1 MLRTIKQAVLSKLKG
16 YIQYQARQAIMD
28 AAPYIFSAP
37 EERASFYV
45 LDSGSA
51 KTIRDNCNRGERL
64 VVEDR
69 LLDYEDFISWT
80 RKFSSLEQHY
90 LKSGD
95 VCLEKL
101 LEHYVTHREHGLGS
115 GDVFI
120 DVAAQESPY
129 ADILL
134 QKGIEAYR
142 LDISYPSGIHG
153 RKIGANAAFTNL
165 PEEFCNAM
173 SAHCAFECFQG
184 NADFLSVIE
193 AGRILKPGGK
203 FVIAPLYLAK
213 EHIVRVSP
221 FLKERVSIDEGARRV
236 WRGDVYLEPFSRSY
250 SPEALYGRLIEK
262 LPSCL
267 SAKLVH
273 FPNIHE
279 VSERWTVSEGQR
291 VYLYFMLVLEK
302 SMDKGTV
309 QK

>member
-1 MLRTIKQAVLSKLKG
+1 MLKTIKQVVLSKLKG

-28 AAPYIFSAP
+28 ATPYIFSMP

-45 LDSGSA
+45 LDSKSA
-51 KTIRDNCNRGERL
+51 KTVRDNCNLGERL
-64 VVEDR
+64 TVEDC
-69 LLDYEDFISWT
+69 LLDYEDFSSWI
-80 RKFSSLEQHY
+80 KEFSSLEQHY

-101 LEHYVTHREHGLGS
+101 LEHYVTHREHGLSS

-120 DVAAQESPY
+120 DIAAQKSPY

-134 QKGIEAYR
+134 RKGVEAYR

-165 PEEFCNAM
+165 PEGFCNAM

-184 NADFLSVIE
+184 DADFLSIIE
-193 AGRILKPGGK
+193 AARILKPGGK
-203 FVIAPLYLAK
+203 FVVAPLYLARD
-213 EHIVRVSP
+213 HIIKVSP
-221 FLKERVSIDEGARRV
+221 FLKELVSIDEGARRV
-236 WRGDVYLEPFSRSY
+236 WRDDAYLEPFSRSY
-250 SPEALYGRLIEK
+250 SPGALYSRLIEK
-262 LPSCL
+262 LPPCL
-267 SAKLVH
+267 SAKLVY

-279 VSERWTVSEGQR
+279 VSERWTVSAGQR

-302 SMDKGTV
+302 VMDKGAV
-309 QK
+309 LK

>member
-1 MLRTIKQAVLSKLKG
+1 MLRAIKQAVLGKLKG
-16 YIQYQARQAIMD
+16 YIQHQVRQSITD
-28 AAPYIFSAP
+28 AAPYIFSTP

-45 LDSGSA
+45 LDSESA
-51 KTIRDNCNRGERL
+51 KTVRDKCNRGKRL
-64 VVEDR
+64 TVEDR
-69 LLDYEDFISWT
+69 LLDYDDFSSWI
-80 RKFSSLEQHY
+80 KEFLSLEQHY
-90 LKSGD
+90 LKSEG

-101 LEHYVTHREHGLGS
+101 LEHYVTHREHGLSS
-115 GDVFI
+115 GNVFI
-120 DVAAQESPY
+120 DIAAQESPY

-134 QKGIEAYR
+134 RKGIEAYR
-142 LDISYPSGIHG
+142 LDISYPSGIHR

-165 PEEFCNAM
+165 PEGFCNAM

-184 NADFLSVIE
+184 DTDFLSIIE

-213 EHIVRVSP
+213 EHIIKVSP
-221 FLKERVSIDEGARRV
+221 FLKELVSIDEGARRV
-236 WRGDVYLEPFSRSY
+236 WRDDAYLESFSRSY
-250 SPEALYGRLIEK
+250 SPEALYSRLIEK
-262 LPSCL
+262 IPSCL
-267 SAKLVH
+267 SAKLVY

-279 VSERWTVSEGQR
+279 MQERWTVLGDQR